1 MPQQSITLESVS
13 YIRGLGVSL
22 ELTYTLLGCA
32 GVPVWIG
39 IMRFAVPVA
48 AARAMLLRAVIARFI
63 DM

>member
-1 MPQQSITLESVS
+1 MPQQSLTLETVS
-13 YIRGLGVSL
+13 YIRGRGVSL

-32 GVPVWIG
+32 GVPVRIG

-48 AARAMLLRAVIARFI
+48 AARAMLLRAVVAGFI